1 MDTKPAKFAR
11 TSSQNI
17 SSSKVPMHSYIK
29 KEDILVSIWYMYLVL
44 YIKGFLVKL
53 LLDKKTYFALIIFG
67 KLAFSCTA
75 VPTTKLT
82 L

>member
-17 SSSKVPMHSYIK
+17 SSSKVPMHS
-29 KEDILVSIWYMYLVL
+29 YMYLVL

-75 VPTTKLT
+75 VPTTKLA

>member
-1 MDTKPAKFAR
+1 M
-11 TSSQNI
+11 
-17 SSSKVPMHSYIK
+17 
-29 KEDILVSIWYMYLVL
+29 EDILVSIWYMYLVL

-53 LLDKKTYFALIIFG
+53 LLYKKTYFALIIFG

-75 VPTTKLT
+75 VPTTKLA